1 MFTFRPNCTLPVA
14 PGVFVNASNVR
25 STMEIIWSC
34 IGIIILST
42 WSILHPNI
50 PPDFRKQAKW
60 QFYLQKLYSIARKAL
75 WMIVMFVA
83 PEALTSLYAH
93 KMFSA
98 RHNDAIL
105 KDLAADQQVPWS
117 RTHTLFADMGGFAIY
132 FSDEFSS
139 EKEFYPPCQRKPT
152 KEKLLKRLL
161 RYFNKFY
168 HEKNRKERLLKHLS
182 RYFIGFKKEFSERAN
197 ADKICKLLT
206 RPKKD
211 DHDFIERFELKQK
224 FFFGWFG
231 EFLWQRYPKHQRIAI
246 GIKDRL
252 KEDQIT
258 HGRLQTL
265 AALSGDIWVLDSAQ
279 LIVAAKEGIIKLP
292 KITKKELQDKS
303 KSDALVKTLAILQVL
318 WLIIQLAA
326 RRYYG
331 LASAP
336 FEIST
341 VALSASTI
349 ILYILEWN
357 KPKDVSVPIYV
368 LANKVDYFPD
378 ENGSHETTTPQEVIT
393 SQEMSISQEKTIP
406 QEKTVSQEE
415 ATSQEKTTSSERN
428 IPEKTTISEK
438 DFKEAF
444 RKVFEAAP
452 YIYLRFPI
460 IPTKLYQIPSCAFHV
475 THDDSNNDDGSGNNG
490 NSRNGNNKVWEK
502 SALIAV
508 VSILSFGGI
517 HIFAWDF
524 FFQTKIEQQLWR
536 VCSVAATVLPL
547 PYLATHYA
555 FMKHGTNVGKTR
567 IRQIRTIQGVLALF
581 YVLARLFLIIE
592 SLRSLY
598 YLPRDAF
605 ESTWSVNFPHW
616 G

>member
-1 MFTFRPNCTLPVA
+1 MNIFRPNCTLPEA

-60 QFYLQKLYSIARKAL
+60 QSYLQKLYSIARKAL

-98 RHNDAIL
+98 RHNDGIL

-132 FSDEFSS
+132 FSDKDKNR
-139 EKEFYPPCQRKPT
+139 KEM
-152 KEKLLKRLL
+152 LLKYISI
-161 RYFNKFY
+161 YFNKF
-168 HEKNRKERLLKHLS
+168 KE
-182 RYFIGFKKEFSERAN
+182 EFSERAN
-197 ADKICKLLT
+197 TDKIRRLLK

-211 DHDFIERFELKQK
+211 DSDFIDRFELKQK

-231 EFLWQRYPKHQRIAI
+231 EFLWQRHIKHQIIAI
-246 GIKDRL
+246 CIKNKL
-252 KEDQIT
+252 KGDKAV
-258 HGRLQTL
+258 HWKLQTL

-279 LIVAAKEGIIKLP
+279 LIAAVKGGVIKLP
-292 KITKKELQDKS
+292 KITKKELQDKN
-303 KSDALVKTLAILQVL
+303 KSDALVKILALTQVV

-349 ILYILEWN
+349 ILYVLEWN
-357 KPKDVSVPIYV
+357 KPKDVNVPIYV
-368 LANKVDYFPD
+368 RANK
-378 ENGSHETTTPQEVIT
+378 
-393 SQEMSISQEKTIP
+393 
-406 QEKTVSQEE
+406 
-415 ATSQEKTTSSERN
+415 
-428 IPEKTTISEK
+428 
-438 DFKEAF
+438 
-444 RKVFEAAP
+444 KVFKAAP
-452 YIYLRFPI
+452 YPYLRFPI
-460 IPTKLYQIPSCAFHV
+460 IPTKLYQIPSCAIH
-475 THDDSNNDDGSGNNG
+475 SNIGNNNNG
-490 NSRNGNNKVWEK
+490 NTNNDSDDVWTRT
-502 SALIAV
+502 AGVAV

-517 HIFAWDF
+517 HIFAWNF
-524 FFQTKIEQQLWR
+524 FFPTRVEQLLWR

-547 PYLATHYA
+547 PYLATHYP
-555 FMKHGTNVGKTR
+555 FKNPVTNVGKTT
-567 IRQIRTIQGVLALF
+567 IRQMRTIQGVLALF
-581 YVLARLFLIIE
+581 YVLARLFLIFE

-598 YLPRDAF
+598 YLPPDAF

>member
-1 MFTFRPNCTLPVA
+1 MITFRPNCTLPGA
-14 PGVFVNASNVR
+14 PGGFVNASNVR
-25 STMEIIWSC
+25 STMDIVWSC

-42 WSILHPNI
+42 WSILNPNI

-60 QFYLQKLYSIARKAL
+60 QLCLQKLYSVARKAL

-98 RHNDAIL
+98 NHNHAFL
-105 KDLAADQQVPWS
+105 EKLAAEQQVPWS

-132 FSDEFSS
+132 FSDK
-139 EKEFYPPCQRKPT
+139 KEFYPLPQKKFP
-152 KEKLLKRLL
+152 KENIL
-161 RYFNKFY
+161 
-168 HEKNRKERLLKHLS
+168 ERLLVYYNEFKLEFLD
-182 RYFIGFKKEFSERAN
+182 RMNANKIRQFI
-197 ADKICKLLT
+197 T
-206 RPKKD
+206 RPKKEND
-211 DHDFIERFELKQK
+211 DFIDRFELKQE

-231 EFLWQRYPKHQRIAI
+231 SILWVKHTEHERIALD
-246 GIKDRL
+246 IKNGL
-252 KEDQIT
+252 KKGQIT
-258 HGRLQTL
+258 HGKLQTL

-279 LIVAAKEGIIKLP
+279 LIVAAKEGFIELP
-292 KITKKELQDKS
+292 KITKRELQDKN
-303 KSDALVKTLAILQVL
+303 KSDALVKTLAIVQVL

-341 VALSASTI
+341 VAMSASTI
-349 ILYILEWN
+349 ILYILEWS
-357 KPKDVSVPIYV
+357 KPKDVSVPIYI
-368 LANKVDYFPD
+368 LANKVDYTQD
-378 ENGSHETTTPQEVIT
+378 ENDFPETTTPQETIT
-393 SQEMSISQEKTIP
+393 SQGET
-406 QEKTVSQEE
+406 
-415 ATSQEKTTSSERN
+415 TSQEKTTFQDSS
-428 IPEKTTISEK
+428 IPKRTTIS
-438 DFKEAF
+438 KEAF
-444 RKVFEAAP
+444 KEVFKKVFKAAP
-452 YIYLRFPI
+452 YPYLRFPI
-460 IPTKLYQIPSCAFHV
+460 IPTKIYQIPSCAFHV
-475 THDDSNNDDGSGNNG
+475 AYSKDDSDSDDGNG
-490 NSRNGNNKVWEK
+490 NSGNSSNGNNWIWVKT
-502 SALIAV
+502 AIIAV

-517 HIFAWDF
+517 HIFAWNF
-524 FFQTKIEQQLWR
+524 FFPTKIEQQLWR

-547 PYLATHYA
+547 PYLATHYP
-555 FMKHGTNVGKTR
+555 FMKQGTEVKNKKMH
-567 IRQIRTIQGVLALF
+567 QIRTIQGVLALF

>member
-1 MFTFRPNCTLPVA
+1 MITFRPNCTLPEA

-42 WSILHPNI
+42 WSILNPNI

-60 QFYLQKLYSIARKAL
+60 QLYLQKLYSIARKAL

-98 RHNDAIL
+98 HHNDAIL
-105 KDLAADQQVPWS
+105 KGLASSQKVPWS
-117 RTHTLFADMGGFAIY
+117 RTHTLFADMGGFAVY
-132 FSDEFSS
+132 FSD
-139 EKEFYPPCQRKPT
+139 KEFHPPYEEQPS
-152 KEKLLKRLL
+152 KESLWKQLFESFKLEVSKRLKAEYIRELLKRP
-161 RYFNKFY
+161 
-168 HEKNRKERLLKHLS
+168 
-182 RYFIGFKKEFSERAN
+182 
-197 ADKICKLLT
+197 DK
-206 RPKKD
+206 RNY
-211 DHDFIERFELKQK
+211 DFIDRFELKQS

-231 EFLWQRYPKHQRIAI
+231 EFLWERHPRHENIAS
-246 GIKDRL
+246 GIKNKLERG
-252 KEDQIT
+252 QIT
-258 HGRLQTL
+258 HGKLQTL

-279 LIVAAKEGIIKLP
+279 LIVAVKEGIIRLP

-303 KSDALVKTLAILQVL
+303 KSDALVKTLAIMQVL

-349 ILYILEWN
+349 ILYVLEWN

-368 LANKVDYFPD
+368 RANEVEFPTKK
-378 ENGSHETTTPQEVIT
+378 NTSQATTTPQEKI
-393 SQEMSISQEKTIP
+393 IFQEKTASP
-406 QEKTVSQEE
+406 ES
-415 ATSQEKTTSSERN
+415 N
-428 IPEKTTISEK
+428 ILDRTISE
-438 DFKEAF
+438 DPDEDPFKEPF
-444 RKVFEAAP
+444 KKVFEAAP
-452 YIYLRFPI
+452 YPYLRFPI
-460 IPTKLYQIPSCAFHV
+460 IPTKLYQIPSCAFHIAY
-475 THDDSNNDDGSGNNG
+475 SNDD
-490 NSRNGNNKVWEK
+490 
-502 SALIAV
+502 V

-517 HIFAWDF
+517 HIFAWNF
-524 FFQTKIEQQLWR
+524 FFPTKIEQQLWR

-547 PYLATHYA
+547 PYLATHYS
-555 FMKHGTNVGKTR
+555 FMKHGTDIGKTR

-598 YLPRDAF
+598 YLPSDAF

>member
-1 MFTFRPNCTLPVA
+1 MITFRPNCTLPGA
-14 PGVFVNASNVR
+14 LGRFVNASNVR
-25 STMEIIWSC
+25 STMDIVWSC

-42 WSILHPNI
+42 WSILNPNI

-60 QFYLQKLYSIARKAL
+60 QLCLQKLYSVARKVL

-98 RHNDAIL
+98 NHNHAFL
-105 KDLAADQQVPWS
+105 EKLAAEQQVPWS

-132 FSDEFSS
+132 FSDK
-139 EKEFYPPCQRKPT
+139 KEFYPLPQKKFP
-152 KEKLLKRLL
+152 KENIL
-161 RYFNKFY
+161 
-168 HEKNRKERLLKHLS
+168 ERLLVYYSEFKLEFLN
-182 RYFIGFKKEFSERAN
+182 RMNANKIRQFI
-197 ADKICKLLT
+197 T
-206 RPKKD
+206 RPKKEND
-211 DHDFIERFELKQK
+211 NFIDRFELKQE

-231 EFLWQRYPKHQRIAI
+231 SILWVKHTDHERIALD
-246 GIKDRL
+246 IKNGL
-252 KEDQIT
+252 KGGQIT
-258 HGRLQTL
+258 HGKLQTL

-292 KITKKELQDKS
+292 KITKMELQDKN
-303 KSDALVKTLAILQVL
+303 KSDALVKTSAIVQVL

-341 VALSASTI
+341 VAMSASTI
-349 ILYILEWN
+349 ILHILEWS

-368 LANKVDYFPD
+368 LANKVDYTQD
-378 ENGSHETTTPQEVIT
+378 ENGSQETTTPQEVTTLQEKTTPQETTT
-393 SQEMSISQEKTIP
+393 SQEM
-406 QEKTVSQEE
+406 
-415 ATSQEKTTSSERN
+415 ATSQGRS
-428 IPEKTTISEK
+428 IPKRTTIS
-438 DFKEAF
+438 KEAF
-444 RKVFEAAP
+444 KEVFKKVFKAAP
-452 YIYLRFPI
+452 YPYLRFPI
-460 IPTKLYQIPSCAFHV
+460 ILTKIYQIPSCAFHV
-475 THDDSNNDDGSGNNG
+475 AHSDDDSDNDNDNGS
-490 NSRNGNNKVWEK
+490 NGNNMVWVK
-502 SALIAV
+502 TAIIAV

-517 HIFAWDF
+517 HIFAWNF
-524 FFQTKIEQQLWR
+524 FFQSKIEQQLWR

-547 PYLATHYA
+547 PYLATRYS
-555 FMKHGTNVGKTR
+555 FMRHGTDVGKTR

-581 YVLARLFLIIE
+581 YILARLFLIIE

-605 ESTWSVNFPHW
+605 ESTRSVIFPHW

>member
-1 MFTFRPNCTLPVA
+1 FRPNRTLPEA

-42 WSILHPNI
+42 WSILNPNI

-60 QFYLQKLYSIARKAL
+60 QLYLQKLYSIARKAL

-98 RHNDAIL
+98 HHNDAIL
-105 KDLAADQQVPWS
+105 KEKTLLKGLAYSQEVPWS
-117 RTHTLFADMGGFAIY
+117 RTHTLFADMGGFA
-132 FSDEFSS
+132 
-139 EKEFYPPCQRKPT
+139 
-152 KEKLLKRLL
+152 LLKRPLKL
-161 RYFNKFY
+161 FEEFRS
-168 HEKNRKERLLKHLS
+168 EVSERLKAEDILELFK
-182 RYFIGFKKEFSERAN
+182 RPNKRNRNFIK
-197 ADKICKLLT
+197 
-206 RPKKD
+206 
-211 DHDFIERFELKQK
+211 RFELKQS

-231 EFLWQRYPKHQRIAI
+231 DFLWKRHLKHEKIAS
-246 GIKDRL
+246 GIKDELERS
-252 KEDQIT
+252 QIT
-258 HGRLQTL
+258 HGKLQTL

-279 LIVAAKEGIIKLP
+279 LIVAVKEGIIELP
-292 KITKKELQDKS
+292 KS
-303 KSDALVKTLAILQVL
+303 KSDALVKTLAIMQVL
-318 WLIIQLAA
+318 WLTIQLAA

-349 ILYILEWN
+349 ILYVLEWN
-357 KPKDVSVPIYV
+357 KPKDVSVPIY
-368 LANKVDYFPD
+368 LQK
-378 ENGSHETTTPQEVIT
+378 TTP
-393 SQEMSISQEKTIP
+393 KDP
-406 QEKTVSQEE
+406 FEE
-415 ATSQEKTTSSERN
+415 A
-428 IPEKTTISEK
+428 
-438 DFKEAF
+438 FK
-444 RKVFEAAP
+444 KVFEAAP
-452 YIYLRFPI
+452 YPYLRFPI
-460 IPTKLYQIPSCAFHV
+460 IPTKLYHIPSCAFHV
-475 THDDSNNDDGSGNNG
+475 AYSNDD
-490 NSRNGNNKVWEK
+490 
-502 SALIAV
+502 V

-517 HIFAWDF
+517 HIFAWNF
-524 FFQTKIEQQLWR
+524 FFPTKIEQQLWR

-547 PYLATHYA
+547 PYLATHYS
-555 FMKHGTNVGKTR
+555 FMKHGADVGKTR
-567 IRQIRTIQGVLALF
+567 LRQIRTIQGVLALF

-598 YLPRDAF
+598 YLPRYAF

>member
-1 MFTFRPNCTLPVA
+1 MITFRPNCTLPEA

-60 QFYLQKLYSIARKAL
+60 QFYLQKLYSVARKAL

-98 RHNDAIL
+98 HHNDAIL

-132 FSDEFSS
+132 FSD
-139 EKEFYPPCQRKPT
+139 KEFYPP
-152 KEKLLKRLL
+152 
-161 RYFNKFY
+161 Y
-168 HEKNRKERLLKHLS
+168 HVKIAIQIKNRL
-182 RYFIGFKKEFSERAN
+182 
-197 ADKICKLLT
+197 D
-206 RPKKD
+206 
-211 DHDFIERFELKQK
+211 
-224 FFFGWFG
+224 
-231 EFLWQRYPKHQRIAI
+231 
-246 GIKDRL
+246 
-252 KEDQIT
+252 EDQAM
-258 HGRLQTL
+258 HWKLQTL

-303 KSDALVKTLAILQVL
+303 KSDALVKILAIIQVL

-357 KPKDVSVPIYV
+357 KPKDVNTPIYIR
-368 LANKVDYFPD
+368 ANKVESPP
-378 ENGSHETTTPQEVIT
+378 EEKASSEATASQETTA
-393 SQEMSISQEKTIP
+393 SHGSS
-406 QEKTVSQEE
+406 VSRGSNTE
-415 ATSQEKTTSSERN
+415 
-428 IPEKTTISEK
+428 TTISEEA
-438 DFKEAF
+438 FKEAF

-452 YIYLRFPI
+452 YPYLRFPI

-475 THDDSNNDDGSGNNG
+475 AYSNDDANSNNSNSSNGS
-490 NSRNGNNKVWEK
+490 NSVWVK
-502 SALIAV
+502 TAIIAV

-517 HIFAWDF
+517 HIFAWNF
-524 FFQTKIEQQLWR
+524 LFPTKIEQQLWR

-547 PYLATHYA
+547 PYLATHYS
-555 FMKHGTNVGKTR
+555 FMKHGTNVGKKR
-567 IRQIRTIQGVLALF
+567 IHQIRKIQGLLALF
-581 YVLARLFLIIE
+581 YVLTRLFLIVE